1 MSTNFLISFQMEQE
15 QCWGWGNLFLQRPAA
30 QISARPS
37 VRSGCRAEAAGPRAA
52 AHGARSARR
61 ALSTFAPFLLLLR
74 LLLSLITSANICAP
88 DVPSERVLNASR
100 MSDPMPPPSALISA
114 ASPSSLLSTF
124 TVTSLLHW
132 LYKNQWNIN
141 NWSKFKDIVP

>member
-61 ALSTFAPFLLLLR
+61 
-74 LLLSLITSANICAP
+74 
-88 DVPSERVLNASR
+88 D
-100 MSDPMPPPSALISA
+100 
-114 ASPSSLLSTF
+114 PSSLPSSSCCCCCCPWSHLPKSAHL
-124 TVTSLLHW
+124 TSPPRECWTPAECPIRCLRRVRSSPPLLHPACCP
-132 LYKNQWNIN
+132 LPPRLHCCTDCIKIN
-141 NWSKFKDIVP
+141 EILIIEVNLKI